1 LSSTSSTRNQIRLG
15 ASFERRSSETP
26 RRIWFRVDEVELKWL
41 RMSETAFLLWVLA
54 ALVLAWLVVALVIV
68 LV

>member
-1 LSSTSSTRNQIRLG
+1 MADQDGPENV
-15 ASFERRSSETP
+15 ERRSNEAP

-41 RMSETAFLLWVLA
+41 RLSETAFLLWVLA